1 MIRTFAA
8 LAGTAAAVAG
18 LDLAQKAFSIS
29 ERDGAVLVHSRP
41 SLYVA
46 GLATA
51 ALVWA
56 VALARARSAS
66 IAVAGGIV
74 LGGALGNL
82 ASIALWPSLAGVPDP
97 LVAGGVAFNVAD
109 VAVAVG
115 FVLLLPATALFALK
129 NRERLFD
136 PV

>member
-1 MIRTFAA
+1 M
-8 LAGTAAAVAG
+8 
-18 LDLAQKAFSIS
+18 
-29 ERDGAVLVHSRP
+29 LVHSRP

-56 VALARARSAS
+56 VALARVRSAS

-82 ASIALWPSLAGVPDP
+82 VSIALWPSLAGVPDP

-129 NRERLFD
+129 HRERLFD